1 MSKAIKG
8 VLTLLMAAV
17 VLGFGVFTYLDL
29 YGGTSELSE
38 QTESGVTLQ
47 FWYTDSS
54 MTSYYNNAASYFN
67 KRNAGITVVP
77 TLVDSAEYLDD
88 IYEASVEGVS
98 YPDLYVISDDSL
110 GKAYLAGLTVPVTGE
125 NLDTLWEEFSTVA
138 ISAVSYENKVLGYPF
153 YFNTSTLVY
162 NETYL
167 QQIANGETASQESD
181 DDVDLS
187 TADTED
193 GDTSEEAEDST
204 EDISE
209 ENTMDTQEESG
220 TETEAGESG
229 VENGETAEESSSEIS
244 EVGTV
249 SAEMQTEESDTASIE
264 DMVPVT
270 VGELLDLA
278 NNYEAPDGVEYLFK
292 WDVNDVFYNYY
303 FVGGQIVVDGS
314 TASDVDINTEGAI
327 NCLTIFQDLTEFF
340 YVDPDEVDADSILEE
355 FLEGKV
361 LFTIMDI
368 NHALKLEEAAAE
380 GTMTYDYGYSV
391 IPHPSDVWMGAA
403 LSVTQ
408 VVVVNEY
415 SEHAEAAAA
424 FAAFLTEEYGREV
437 ENLYTSTGH
446 VSANKTVEKTT
457 ELEEVFS
464 REYERSTCLPK
475 NPAAGN
481 FWMLLENTFRN
492 VWEGENIETE
502 LLTLEDQVKAQY
514 AAE

>member
-8 VLTLLMAAV
+8 MLTLFMVIV

-29 YGGTSELSE
+29 YGGMQTPVE
-38 QTESGVTLQ
+38 QSASGVTLQ

-67 KRNAGITVVP
+67 KRNEGVTIVP

-88 IYEASVEGVS
+88 IYEASVEGTS

-125 NLDTLWEEFSTVA
+125 DLSTLWEEFSTVA
-138 ISAVSYENKVLGYPF
+138 ISAVTYENKVLGYPF

-167 QQIANGETASQESD
+167 QQIANGETASSED
-181 DDVDLS
+181 EDDVDLS
-187 TADTED
+187 TADPED
-193 GDTSEEAEDST
+193 GDTSKEEEESAEDT
-204 EDISE
+204 K
-209 ENTMDTQEESG
+209 EESAETAEAG
-220 TETEAGESG
+220 TETET
-229 VENGETAEESSSEIS
+229 GETVAENDNAEESASSEA
-244 EVGTV
+244 VGDET
-249 SAEMQTEESDTASIE
+249 ATAQTQTDDSGASIE
-264 DMVPVT
+264 ELVPVT
-270 VGELLDLA
+270 VAELLDLA
-278 NNYEAPDGVEYLFK
+278 NNYEAPDGVESLFK

-303 FVGGQIVVDGS
+303 FIGGQIVVDGS
-314 TASDVDINTEGAI
+314 TSSDVDINTEGAI
-327 NCLTIFQDLTEFF
+327 SCLTIFQELTEFF
-340 YVDPDEVDADSILEE
+340 YADPDEVDADSILEE

-368 NHALKLEEAAAE
+368 NHALQLEEAAAE
-380 GTMTYDYGYSV
+380 GTMEYDYGYSV

-403 LSVTQ
+403 LSATQ
-408 VVVVNEY
+408 VVVVNGY
-415 SEHAEAAAA
+415 SENAEAAAA
-424 FAAFLTEEYGREV
+424 FAAFLTEEYGSEV
-437 ENLYTSTGH
+437 ESLYTSTGH

-457 ELEEVFS
+457 ELEEIFS
-464 REYERSTCLPK
+464 KEYERSTCLPK

-481 FWMLLENTFRN
+481 FWMLLENTFSN
-492 VWEGENIETE
+492 VWEGESIETE

-514 AAE
+514 AVE

>member
-8 VLTLLMAAV
+8 MLTLLMVIV

-29 YGGTSELSE
+29 YGGTRTPAE
-38 QTESGVTLQ
+38 QSASGVTLQ

-67 KRNAGITVVP
+67 KRNEGVTIVP

-88 IYEASVEGVS
+88 IYEASVEGTS

-125 NLDTLWEEFSTVA
+125 DLSTLWEEFSTVA
-138 ISAVSYENKVLGYPF
+138 ISAVTYENKVLGYPF

-167 QQIANGETASQESD
+167 QQIANGETASSD
-181 DDVDLS
+181 DEDDVDLS
-187 TADTED
+187 TADPED
-193 GDTSEEAEDST
+193 GDASEEEEESAEDT
-204 EDISE
+204 E
-209 ENTMDTQEESG
+209 EESSEAAEAG
-220 TETEAGESG
+220 TETETGET
-229 VENGETAEESSSEIS
+229 VAENGSF
-244 EVGTV
+244 
-249 SAEMQTEESDTASIE
+249 SIE
-264 DMVPVT
+264 ELVPVT
-270 VGELLDLA
+270 VAELLDLA
-278 NNYEAPDGVEYLFK
+278 NNYEAPDGVESLFK

-303 FVGGQIVVDGS
+303 FIGGQIVVDGS
-314 TASDVDINTEGAI
+314 TSSDVDINTEGAI
-327 NCLTIFQDLTEFF
+327 SCLTIFQELTEFF

-368 NHALKLEEAAAE
+368 NHALQLEEAAAE
-380 GTMTYDYGYSV
+380 GTMEYDYGYSV

-408 VVVVNEY
+408 VVVVNGY
-415 SEHAEAAAA
+415 SENAEAAAA
-424 FAAFLTEEYGREV
+424 FASFLTEEYGREV
-437 ENLYTSTGH
+437 ESLYTNTGH

-464 REYERSTCLPK
+464 KEYERSTCLPK

-481 FWMLLENTFRN
+481 FWMLLENTFSN
-492 VWEGENIETE
+492 VWEGESIETE

-514 AAE
+514 AVE

>member
-1 MSKAIKG
+1 MSKVIKG
-8 VLTLLMAAV
+8 MLTLLAVIV
-17 VLGFGVFTYLDL
+17 VLGFGAFTYLDL
-29 YGGTSELSE
+29 YGGTSDVPE
-38 QTESGVTLQ
+38 QTESGVTLR

-67 KRNAGITVVP
+67 RRHAGITIVP

-88 IYEASVEGVS
+88 IYEASVEGTN

-110 GKAYLAGLTVPVTGE
+110 GKAYLAGLTVPVTGD
-125 NLDTLWEEFSTVA
+125 NLDTIWEEFPMVSIT
-138 ISAVSYENKVLGYPF
+138 AVTYEDKVLGYPF

-167 QQIANGETASQESD
+167 RQIASGETASSETD

-187 TADTED
+187 TADSADVSGEAMEGAAD
-193 GDTSEEAEDST
+193 LKEEAGAEGEEDTDST
-204 EDISE
+204 EENSQNSASE
-209 ENTMDTQEESG
+209 D
-220 TETEAGESG
+220 
-229 VENGETAEESSSEIS
+229 SS
-244 EVGTV
+244 V
-249 SAEMQTEESDTASIE
+249 SIE
-264 DMVPVT
+264 GLVPAT

-278 NNYEAPDGVEYLFK
+278 NNYEAPDGVESLFK

-303 FVGGQIVVDGS
+303 FIGGQIVVDGS
-314 TASDVDINTEGAI
+314 ASSDVDINTEGAI
-327 NCLTIFQDLTEFF
+327 NCLTIFQELTEFF

-368 NHALKLEEAAAE
+368 NHALQLEEAAAE
-380 GTMTYDYGYSV
+380 GTMEYDYGYSV
-391 IPHPSDVWMGAA
+391 IPHPSSVWMGAA

-408 VVVVNEY
+408 VVVVNGY
-415 SEHAEAAAA
+415 SEYAEEAAA
-424 FAAFLTEEYGREV
+424 FAAFLTGEYGRDV

-446 VSANKTVEKTT
+446 VSANNTVEKTT

-464 REYERSTCLPK
+464 KEYARSTCLPK

-481 FWMLLENTFRN
+481 FWMLLENTFSN
-492 VWEGENIETE
+492 VWEGESIEAE
-502 LLTLEDQVKAQY
+502 LLSLEDQVKAQY

>member
-8 VLTLLMAAV
+8 MLTLLMAVV
-17 VLGFGVFTYLDL
+17 VLGFGAFTYLDL
-29 YGGTSELSE
+29 YGGKSDTSV
-38 QTESGVTLQ
+38 QTDSGVTLQ

-67 KRNAGITVVP
+67 KRNAGITIVP

-110 GKAYLAGLTVPVTGE
+110 GKAYLAGLTVPVTGDD
-125 NLDTLWEEFSTVA
+125 LDTLWEEFSTVS
-138 ISAVSYENKVLGYPF
+138 ISAVTYENKVLGYPL

-167 QQIANGETASQESD
+167 HQIASGETASSED
-181 DDVDLS
+181 EDDVDLS
-187 TADTED
+187 TADSEDESGASMENTADTEENTD
-193 GDTSEEAEDST
+193 AESGADEAAGAEEVSEESAPQDTTAEDS
-204 EDISE
+204 S
-209 ENTMDTQEESG
+209 
-220 TETEAGESG
+220 
-229 VENGETAEESSSEIS
+229 V
-244 EVGTV
+244 
-249 SAEMQTEESDTASIE
+249 SIE
-264 DMVPVT
+264 DLVPVT

-278 NNYEAPDGVEYLFK
+278 NNYEAPDGVESLFK

-303 FVGGQIVVDGS
+303 FIGGQIVVDGS
-314 TASDVDINTEGAI
+314 TSSDVDINTEGAI
-327 NCLTIFQDLTEFF
+327 NCLTIFQELTEFF

-355 FLEGKV
+355 FLEGKI

-368 NHALKLEEAAAE
+368 NHALQLEEAAAE
-380 GTMTYDYGYSV
+380 GTMEYDYGYSV

-408 VVVVNEY
+408 VVVVNGY
-415 SEHAEAAAA
+415 SEYADAAAA
-424 FAAFLTEEYGREV
+424 FAAFLTGEYGREV

-464 REYERSTCLPK
+464 KEYERSTCLPK

-481 FWMLLENTFRN
+481 FWMLLENTFSS
-492 VWEGENIETE
+492 VWEGESIEAQ
-502 LLTLEDQVKAQY
+502 LLALEDQVKAQY